1 MRARRK
7 LTPVDPE
14 GGAIVVSR
22 ETYRAT
28 DGHGSPRRTAD
39 AQEIAVW
46 KKGCEPTTVRLAVGQ
61 PIPRPL
67 VVAFQRTSQ
76 TGE

>member
-1 MRARRK
+1 MGLPSLR
-7 LTPVDPE
+7 
-14 GGAIVVSR
+14 GCGAIVVTR
-22 ETYRAT
+22 ETRRAT
-28 DGHGSPRRTAD
+28 DALEGPRRA
-39 AQEIAVW
+39 AYAEEIAVW